1 MIKKISL
8 IIFFC
13 FLASGC
19 ATSNYSKTATPV
31 TVSEE
36 FTREGPLTWAG
47 TRIVAIGN
55 IEFPPAALDSTYTV
69 DPGEKTIRVAYKAN
83 RGEMKIPAM
92 FYETD
97 PLAISVM
104 LKPNGKYQVRS
115 IATEDSAK
123 FRIIDLLTNE
133 VIATSGETP
142 IIYRSSQQQRST
154 TVVPIIIRR

>member
-1 MIKKISL
+1 MLKKIAL
-8 IIFFC
+8 TILLGI
-13 FLASGC
+13 LATGC

-36 FTREGPLTWAG
+36 YSREGALTWSG
-47 TRIVAIGN
+47 TRIIAIGN
-55 IEFPPAALDSTYTV
+55 IEFPSAPLDSTYTV

-97 PLAISVM
+97 PLPLSVT
-104 LKPNGKYQVRS
+104 LKPNGKYQVR
-115 IATEDSAK
+115 ATVGEESAK
-123 FRIIDLLTNE
+123 FRIVDLLTNE

-142 IIYRSSQQQRST
+142 IIYRSSQQQRNST
-154 TVVPIIIRR
+154 YVPIIIRK

>member
-8 IIFFC
+8 IVLFSLF
-13 FLASGC
+13 ASGC

-36 FTREGPLTWAG
+36 FTREGALTWAG

-115 IATEDSAK
+115 TVTDESAK
-123 FRIIDLLTNE
+123 FRIVDLLTNE
-133 VIATSGETP
+133 VVGISGDAP
-142 IIYRSSQQQRST
+142 IIYRSSQQQRNN
-154 TVVPIIIRR
+154 VIVPIIIRR

>member
-8 IIFFC
+8 IVLLSL
-13 FLASGC
+13 LASGC

-36 FTREGPLTWAG
+36 FTREGALTWAG

-115 IATEDSAK
+115 TVTEESAK
-123 FRIIDLLTNE
+123 FRIVDLLTNE
-133 VIATSGETP
+133 VVGVSGDAP
-142 IIYRSSQQQRST
+142 IIYRSSQQQRNNII
-154 TVVPIIIRR
+154 VPIIIRR

>member
-1 MIKKISL
+1 MIKKFVL
-8 IIFFC
+8 IAALSI
-13 FLASGC
+13 LATGC

-36 FTREGPLTWAG
+36 FNREGALTWAG

-97 PLAISVM
+97 PLPLTVK
-104 LKPNGKYQVRS
+104 LQPNGKYQVR
-115 IATEDSAK
+115 ATVSEESAK
-123 FRIIDLLTNE
+123 FRIVDLLTNE
-133 VIATSGETP
+133 VVATSGETP
-142 IIYRSSQQQRST
+142 IIYRSSQQQRNAT
-154 TVVPIIIRR
+154 IVPIIIRR

>member
-1 MIKKISL
+1 MIKKIVL
-8 IIFFC
+8 
-13 FLASGC
+13 LAALSILVTGC

-36 FTREGPLTWAG
+36 FTREGALTWAG

-97 PLAISVM
+97 PLPLSVK
-104 LKPNGKYQVRS
+104 LQPNGKYQVR
-115 IATEDSAK
+115 ATVSEESAK
-123 FRIIDLLTNE
+123 FRIVDLLTNE
-133 VIATSGETP
+133 VVATSGDTP
-142 IIYRSSQQQRST
+142 IIYRSSQQQRNT
-154 TVVPIIIRR
+154 TMVPIIIRR

>member
-1 MIKKISL
+1 MIKKLAL
-8 IIFFC
+8 IILLSI
-13 FLASGC
+13 LATGC

-36 FTREGPLTWAG
+36 FKREGALTWAG
-47 TRIVAIGN
+47 TRIIAIGN

-97 PLAISVM
+97 PLPVSVT

-115 IATEDSAK
+115 TVTEEAAK
-123 FRIIDLLTNE
+123 FSIVDLLTNE
-133 VIATSGETP
+133 VVATTGETP
-142 IIYRSSQQQRST
+142 IIYRSSQQQRNNV
-154 TVVPIIIRR
+154 VVPIIIRR